1 MGGTWECFPY
11 SVPCFLWIVFPQSL
25 AEVINKKKPQRCSF
39 FLFWKWKN
47 QAFFLS
53 SWKTAE
59 LLWKKK
65 RKRKKKSWCTKNK
78 WDKYKSEKEMLDQ
91 TIWRTWIWCLAT
103 SWGLASSQMPKQT
116 GPEQN
121 ALFPYFTYS
130 YFRHSWFSNG
140 KLRVFKKVIAKNKNI
155 AENSH

>member
-1 MGGTWECFPY
+1 MLQTQLQSEAKNMGGTWECFPY

-65 RKRKKKSWCTKNK
+65 RKRKKRLMYQEQVGQVQVREGNAGSDYLKSMNL
-78 WDKYKSEKEMLDQ
+78 MLSNQ
-91 TIWRTWIWCLAT
+91 LRTCIIPDAKTNWPRTECSFPIFH
-103 SWGLASSQMPKQT
+103 
-116 GPEQN
+116 
-121 ALFPYFTYS
+121 LFILQAF
-130 YFRHSWFSNG
+130 
-140 KLRVFKKVIAKNKNI
+140 LVFKWKTACF
-155 AENSH
+155 

>member
-1 MGGTWECFPY
+1 MLQTQLQSEAKNMGGTWECFPY
-11 SVPCFLWIVFPQSL
+11 SVPCFLWIVFAQSL

-65 RKRKKKSWCTKNK
+65 RKRKKRLMYQEQVGQVQVREGNAGSDYLKSMNL
-78 WDKYKSEKEMLDQ
+78 MLSNQ
-91 TIWRTWIWCLAT
+91 LRTCIIPDAKTNWPRTECSFPIFH
-103 SWGLASSQMPKQT
+103 
-116 GPEQN
+116 
-121 ALFPYFTYS
+121 LFILQAF
-130 YFRHSWFSNG
+130 
-140 KLRVFKKVIAKNKNI
+140 LVFKWKTACF
-155 AENSH
+155 